1 MFHLR
6 PNSRTYN
13 DWLGLGLTIVDSLD
27 VLIIMNLKNGNIAI
41 FSLHSFKFF
50 VDFNIL
56 FFNLKIP
63 IDHC

>member
-27 VLIIMNLKNGNIAI
+27 VLIIMNLENGNIAI
-41 FSLHSFKFF
+41 FSLHSFEFF
-50 VDFNIL
+50 VDLIFGFSI
-56 FFNLKIP
+56 
-63 IDHC
+63 

>member
-27 VLIIMNLKNGNIAI
+27 VLIIMNLENGNIAI
-41 FSLHSFKFF
+41 FNLHSFEFF
-50 VDFNIL
+50 VNFNIL